1 MNRHVLSILVDNQP
15 GVLSRVTGLFSRRGY
30 NIASL
35 SVGVTENEEVSRI
48 TVVVFCDDAD
58 CEQITKQ
65 VEKLIDV
72 IRVVELSQERGVFR
86 ELALSFIF
94 KSFGFLKNYPFL
106 MAIPTFKIPVET
118 IASP

>member
-72 IRVVELSQERGVFR
+72 IRVVELSQERAILIISER
-86 ELALSFIF
+86 ISPRQLTLIKASSRNTPLS
-94 KSFGFLKNYPFL
+94 
-106 MAIPTFKIPVET
+106 
-118 IASP
+118 

>member
-48 TVVVFCDDAD
+48 KDNDN
-58 CEQITKQ
+58 
-65 VEKLIDV
+65 
-72 IRVVELSQERGVFR
+72 R
-86 ELALSFIF
+86 E
-94 KSFGFLKNYPFL
+94 N
-106 MAIPTFKIPVET
+106 ED
-118 IASP
+118 

>member
-65 VEKLIDV
+65 VEKLMLS
-72 IRVVELSQERGVFR
+72 ELW
-86 ELALSFIF
+86 
-94 KSFGFLKNYPFL
+94 N
-106 MAIPTFKIPVET
+106 
-118 IASP
+118 